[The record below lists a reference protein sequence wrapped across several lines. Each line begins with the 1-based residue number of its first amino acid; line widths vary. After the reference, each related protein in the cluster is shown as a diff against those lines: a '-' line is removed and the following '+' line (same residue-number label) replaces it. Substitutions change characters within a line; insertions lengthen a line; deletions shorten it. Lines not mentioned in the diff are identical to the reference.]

1 MPERIHEL
9 AIKLRAELAAADEL
23 DADTRLRLEQ
33 LAAEIDTAA
42 DPETDNEFL
51 PDSLEDLERAAL
63 TFDAEHP
70 RVAGILRNIADTL
83 TKMGI

>member
-9 AIKLRAELAAADEL
+9 AHKLKAELAAADEL
-23 DADTRLRLEQ
+23 DADTRQRLEQ
-33 LAAEIDTAA
+33 LAHEIDSAA
-42 DPETDNEFL
+42 DPDTDDQFM

-63 TFDAEHP
+63 TFEAEHP
-70 RVAGILRNIADTL
+70 RVAGVLRSIADTL